1 MRSLYIVAFCSA
13 SACYGGRSP
22 SGTSDVARS
31 IERPGAGLG
40 LDVPDPRV
48 AEAALTGSAVTGDD
62 VVLAVVATSPELAA
76 ERARARAELAE
87 VAADSALPPPELELA
102 LRGQPLERPWDL
114 GEADMIMVGLRQEI
128 ISKGK
133 RDALARVALADAEIA
148 AAAVTIRE
156 LELAGRARRAHA
168 AWYLATRE
176 VALHDEHLT
185 LVHAMV
191 DAISAAYRANRAR
204 VEDVTRVEMTV
215 AALHLDR
222 TAAEERLVSAR
233 AMINAL
239 VARDPEA
246 ALGTPAAP
254 AARLAEIDP
263 AELAALPELQDR
275 SRAELKAAGAAARR
289 EAANRDVARAD
300 RWPRLM
306 VGASYDF
313 MPADHA
319 FEHRYGVMLS
329 MTLPWLDRSIAPRA
343 EAARHREVAER
354 AGADATRAAL
364 RYELADAAAMLRSA
378 RARDAS
384 LRDEQLP
391 RAERLYEAVRLS
403 FSTNAG
409 DASSVLAAL
418 DGWLA
423 LRIDVERALAELVAA
438 EADLERAVG
447 APLTAEGRHE

>member
-1 MRSLYIVAFCSA
+1 MRSVYILAFSA
-13 SACYGGRSP
+13 SACWGGRSP

-31 IERPGAGLG
+31 IERPGAALG

-48 AEAALTGSAVTGDD
+48 AEAALGGAAVTGDD
-62 VVLAVVATSPELAA
+62 VVLAVLATSPELAA

-128 ISKGK
+128 LAGGK

-148 AAAVTIRE
+148 AAAVTSRE

-168 AWYLATRE
+168 AWYLASRE

-215 AALHLDR
+215 AALHLDL
-222 TAAEERLVSAR
+222 TSAEERLISAR

-239 VARDPEA
+239 AGRDPGA

-254 AARLAEIDP
+254 TSRLGAVDVD
-263 AELAALPELQDR
+263 ALAALQER
-275 SRAELKAAGAAARR
+275 SRAELRAAGAAARR
-289 EAANRDVARAD
+289 EAAGRDAARAD

-319 FEHRYGVMLS
+319 YEHRYGLMLS

-354 AGADATRAAL
+354 AGEDATRATL
-364 RYELADAAAMLRSA
+364 RYELAAAAATLRAA

-423 LRIDVERALAELVAA
+423 LRIDAERAVAELAAA

-447 APLTAEGRHE
+447 APLTTEVTP